1 MNISKSF
8 VIFAR
13 QNADADEK
21 IISIL
26 DKLSIE
32 DREKDRGSYYGSLS
46 SLLRHVLGGTGF
58 LTGLLTKALESNGGA
73 EKALSIIHG
82 LPRAPEGALDGE
94 QWKAF
99 CSTLKEADKAFI
111 SLTEALSD
119 ADLSVSAAVPIF
131 GGNPSAVPAA
141 FILQQLVAHNIHH
154 RGQIS
159 QILDS
164 LKIDNNYSGIS
175 PAFLK

>member
-1 MNISKSF
+1 MTISKSF
-8 VIFAR
+8 AIFAC
-13 QNADADEK
+13 QNADANEK

-26 DKLSIE
+26 DKLSNE
-32 DREKDRGSYYGSLS
+32 DREKDRCSYYGSLS
-46 SLLRHVLGGTGF
+46 ALLRHVLDGTRF
-58 LTGLLTKALESNGGA
+58 LTSLLIKALASNGGA

-82 LPRAPEGALDGE
+82 LPKTPEDALNAE
-94 QWKAF
+94 QWKAL
-99 CSTLKEADKAFI
+99 CGTIKEADAAYI
-111 SLTEALSD
+111 ALTESLTD
-119 ADLSVSAAVPIF
+119 ADLAVSVEAPIF
-131 GGNPSAVPAA
+131 GGNPAAVPAA
-141 FILQQLVAHNIHH
+141 FMLQQLVAHNIHH